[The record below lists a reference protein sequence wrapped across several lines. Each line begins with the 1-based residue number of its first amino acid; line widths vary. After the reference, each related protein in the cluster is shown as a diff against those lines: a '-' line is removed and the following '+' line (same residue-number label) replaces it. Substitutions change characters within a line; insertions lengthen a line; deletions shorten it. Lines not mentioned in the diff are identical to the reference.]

1 MGNSCSSFK
10 LYLEKK
16 VAGSITKRTLAKDAK
31 PITKDGQP
39 EPPELA
45 AIHDSWDALLA
56 NHLRPSGAPVD
67 GVKYAAVSYLE
78 LAAEDGF
85 AALVESIAKVSPNA
99 VKSWPPNAQCAFY
112 INAYNILCAEHVC
125 RTIRNGGGLPASV
138 KDCVPEGSKKKEI
151 WDVPA
156 GAVAGQTLS
165 LNEIEHGV
173 IRTRW
178 DEPRVH
184 ACVNCASRSCPDLLG
199 QAYRGDDRLD
209 YQLTAQFRL
218 WLRDETKGLTF
229 DEKKPML
236 SRIFLWY
243 AGDFET
249 RGGSPA
255 YAAQYAPAG
264 AARDALATTA
274 PDYFAYDWNLN
285 TQ

>member
-1 MGNSCSSFK
+1 MGNSCSSVK

-31 PITKDGQP
+31 PSV
-39 EPPELA
+39 EPK
-45 AIHDSWDALLA
+45 
-56 NHLRPSGAPVD
+56 NV
-67 GVKYAAVSYLE
+67 
-78 LAAEDGF
+78 
-85 AALVESIAKVSPNA
+85 
-99 VKSWPPNAQCAFY
+99 
-112 INAYNILCAEHVC
+112 
-125 RTIRNGGGLPASV
+125 T
-138 KDCVPEGSKKKEI
+138 
-151 WDVPA
+151 
-156 GAVAGQTLS
+156 AVASTSGLDATGQALS

-209 YQLTAQFRL
+209 YQLTAQFKL

-229 DEKKPML
+229 DETRKPML

-274 PDYFAYDWNLN
+274 PSYFEYDWNLN

>member
-56 NHLRPSGAPVD
+56 NHLRPAVAPVD
-67 GVKYAAVSYLE
+67 GVKYAAMS
-78 LAAEDGF
+78 
-85 AALVESIAKVSPNA
+85 
-99 VKSWPPNAQCAFY
+99 
-112 INAYNILCAEHVC
+112 
-125 RTIRNGGGLPASV
+125 
-138 KDCVPEGSKKKEI
+138 
-151 WDVPA
+151 
-156 GAVAGQTLS
+156 
-165 LNEIEHGV
+165 
-173 IRTRW
+173 
-178 DEPRVH
+178 
-184 ACVNCASRSCPDLLG
+184 
-199 QAYRGDDRLD
+199 
-209 YQLTAQFRL
+209 
-218 WLRDETKGLTF
+218 WLRDETKGLTI
-229 DEKKPML
+229 DESKKPML

>member
-1 MGNSCSSFK
+1 
-10 LYLEKK
+10 
-16 VAGSITKRTLAKDAK
+16 
-31 PITKDGQP
+31 
-39 EPPELA
+39 
-45 AIHDSWDALLA
+45 LLA
-56 NHLRPSGAPVD
+56 NHLRPAGAPVG
-67 GVKYAAVSYLE
+67 GVKFAAVSYVE

-85 AALVESIAKVSPNA
+85 AALVESISKIDAADVA
-99 VKSWPPNAQCAFY
+99 AWPPNAQCAFY

-125 RTIRNGGGLPASV
+125 RTIRSGGGLPASV
-138 KDCVPEGSKKKEI
+138 KDCVPDGVKKEI

-209 YQLTAQFRL
+209 DQLTAQFKL
-218 WLRDETKGLTF
+218 WLRDETKGLTL
-229 DEKKPML
+229 DDDARKPTL

-243 AGDFET
+243 AGDFES
-249 RGGSPA
+249 RGGSPQ
-255 YAAQYAPAG
+255 YAARYAPPG
-264 AARDALATTA
+264 AAKDALATTS
-274 PDYFAYDWNLN
+274 PSYFAYDWHLN